1 MTATKALTPI
11 DWLIDPPP
19 ARVDPA
25 VEAAT
30 KSNSIESATAISRAA
45 APPADT
51 ATPMIAPVNQ
61 DNDRERGDQPQIDAG
76 IIPFTGDIMDVSVA
90 VARVTFARVA
100 V

>member
-1 MTATKALTPI
+1 
-11 DWLIDPPP
+11 
-19 ARVDPA
+19 
-25 VEAAT
+25 
-30 KSNSIESATAISRAA
+30 
-45 APPADT
+45 
-51 ATPMIAPVNQ
+51 MIAPVNQ